1 MTDERRRQ
9 FGAYLARLR
18 RGARKSQRQ
27 LAAMLCAASGTQSLT
42 RNEVSRWER
51 GERIPES
58 WLPFIADALGVPV
71 GELERAAAYARGELD
86 GPPFGAAVVLS

>member
-18 RGARKSQRQ
+18 RDAHKSQRQ
-27 LAAMLCAASGTQSLT
+27 LAAMLCAVSGTQSLT
-42 RNEVSRWER
+42 RNEISRWER

-58 WLPFIADALGVPV
+58 RLPFIAEVLGVPV
-71 GELERAAAYARGELD
+71 GELERAAA
-86 GPPFGAAVVLS
+86 